1 VADQRLKGQETEL
14 RLIVD
19 NEVQDTITDIRSFEM
34 HIQLAILTEG
44 YLGETTMRRDEV
56 FNGVTGQITLH
67 FENEDIFTLFQT
79 IVDRARRRQPG
90 GKINAKTSVR
100 FPNGQNKVIMISN
113 VFFGEIPM
121 NFPGRAEYATVSLS
135 FEAEDYQII

>member
-1 VADQRLKGQETEL
+1 VSDQRLKGQETEL

-34 HIQLAILTEG
+34 GIQLEILKEG

-56 FNGVTGQITLH
+56 FNGVTGKMELH

-90 GKINAKTSVR
+90 TKINAKTSVR

-113 VFFGEIPM
+113 IFFGEIPL
-121 NFPGRAEYATVSLS
+121 NFPGRAEYATTSLN
-135 FEAEDYQII
+135 FEAEDYQTI

>member
-1 VADQRLKGQETEL
+1 M
-14 RLIVD
+14 D

-34 HIQLAILTEG
+34 NIQLAILTEG

-56 FNGVTGQITLH
+56 FNGVTGRVELH
-67 FENEDIFTLFQT
+67 FENESIFTLFQT
-79 IVDRARRRQPG
+79 IVDRARRREPG
-90 GKINAKTSVR
+90 RKIYAKTSVR

-113 VFFGEIPM
+113 IFFGEIPM